1 MNATETRTIWDI
13 YESPREGAEETTAL
27 FSWSRNFNYPS
38 PATLFLGLIGWDD
51 MEELPQGV
59 ALGYMELDYL
69 GDALKE
75 YADNPQTVRDAIA
88 EMLEREGEE

>member
-1 MNATETRTIWDI
+1 
-13 YESPREGAEETTAL
+13 
-27 FSWSRNFNYPS
+27 
-38 PATLFLGLIGWDD
+38 